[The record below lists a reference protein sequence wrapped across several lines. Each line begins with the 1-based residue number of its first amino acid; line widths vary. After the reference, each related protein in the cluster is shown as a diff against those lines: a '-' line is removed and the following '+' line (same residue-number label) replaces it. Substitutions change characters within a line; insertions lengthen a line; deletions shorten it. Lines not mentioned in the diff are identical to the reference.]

1 MYDISDIKRRGSD
14 SDSSYRNRSSQK
26 LQTTKLA
33 KLIPLIQTSR
43 LIPAMTADN
52 NDVAIL
58 MQMMAN
64 LYISPPSPF
73 LALPFEIRAEILFY
87 TFKHPYPPTP
97 TIIRPSINTVRRN
110 FIPWQD
116 LHRIQQ
122 RGRWWGSREMTY
134 LLLINR
140 QIHDEA
146 ERVLFKHF
154 IFLVRPQMQSMNA
167 MQKFMSTRL
176 SNPARG
182 FITRLRIIWQFRAIG
197 FIDAELSKV
206 YSLLM
211 SKLPN
216 LKAVAVAVRISTPQ
230 TEKLFG
236 YNLLP
241 SGFNM
246 EKLIVIRMMIVLE
259 PFKNLECLDVSCLES
274 SPMKSAVQEC
284 HRRIKTGDWW
294 SVINKPGER

>member
-1 MYDISDIKRRGSD
+1 M
-14 SDSSYRNRSSQK
+14 
-26 LQTTKLA
+26 
-33 KLIPLIQTSR
+33 
-43 LIPAMTADN
+43 DN
-52 NDVAIL
+52 NVAIL
-58 MQMMAN
+58 IQMMAN

-87 TFKHPYPPTP
+87 AFKHPYPPTP
-97 TIIRPSINTVRRN
+97 IRPTINTIRTN

-122 RGRWWGSREMTY
+122 RGWWGSREMTY

-146 ERVLFKHF
+146 EKVLFKHF
-154 IFLVRPQMQSMNA
+154 MFLVRPQMQNMNA
-167 MQKFMSTRL
+167 IQKFMSAHL
-176 SNPARG
+176 STSARG

-197 FIDAELSKV
+197 FTDAELSKV
-206 YSLLM
+206 YSFLL
-211 SKLPN
+211 SELPN
-216 LKAVAVAVRISTPQ
+216 LKAVAMAVRISAPQ

-236 YNLLP
+236 YNSL
-241 SGFNM
+241 SGFNIGDM

-259 PFKNLECLDVSCLES
+259 PFKKLEYLDVSCSES

-284 HRRIKTGDWW
+284 RRRIKTGDWW
-294 SVINKPGER
+294 PEIKLGER

>member
-1 MYDISDIKRRGSD
+1 M
-14 SDSSYRNRSSQK
+14 
-26 LQTTKLA
+26 
-33 KLIPLIQTSR
+33 
-43 LIPAMTADN
+43 MAD

-87 TFKHPYPPTP
+87 TFKHPYPPPTP
-97 TIIRPSINTVRRN
+97 TTIRPNINTVRKN
-110 FIPWQD
+110 FIPWRD

-146 ERVLFKHF
+146 EQVLFKHF
-154 IFLVRPQMQSMNA
+154 IFLVRPKWQNMNA

-176 SNPARG
+176 SNPARS

-216 LKAVAVAVRISTPQ
+216 LKAVAVAIRISKPQ

-236 YNLLP
+236 YHNLLP

-246 EKLIVIRMMIVLE
+246 ERLIVIRMMIVLE
-259 PFKNLECLDVSCLES
+259 PFKKLECLDVSCLEF

-284 HRRIKTGDWW
+284 RSRIKTGDWCQ
-294 SVINKPGER
+294 

>member
-1 MYDISDIKRRGSD
+1 M
-14 SDSSYRNRSSQK
+14 
-26 LQTTKLA
+26 
-33 KLIPLIQTSR
+33 
-43 LIPAMTADN
+43 ADNNNNN

-87 TFKHPYPPTP
+87 TFKHPFPPPTTP
-97 TIIRPSINTVRRN
+97 TTTIRPTINTVRRN
-110 FIPWQD
+110 FIPWKD

-122 RGRWWGSREMTY
+122 RRGRWWGSREMTY

-146 ERVLFKHF
+146 ESVLFKHF
-154 IFLVRPQMQSMNA
+154 IFLVRPQMQNMNA

-206 YSLLM
+206 YSLLI
-211 SKLPN
+211 SKLPS
-216 LKAVAVAVRISTPQ
+216 LKAVAVAIRISPPQ

-236 YNLLP
+236 YNNLLP

-259 PFKNLECLDVSCLES
+259 PFKNLESLDVSCLES
-274 SPMKSAVQEC
+274 SPMKSPVQEC
-284 HRRIKTGDWW
+284 RLRIKTGDCWP
-294 SVINKPGER
+294 VINKPGEQR